1 MKTPT
6 VCLLIWITGT
16 VAASAQSII
25 TTNIERDPYGR
36 VSSVTSTDERGT
48 TRTDFAYTATGRQ
61 ETTTFEPAQRGYN
74 PLGRGGYHP
83 LGR

>member
-1 MKTPT
+1 MRTAT
-6 VCLLIWITGT
+6 VCLLIWMTGT
-16 VAASAQSII
+16 IIASAQSII
-25 TTNIERDPYGR
+25 TTNIERDPQGR

>member
-6 VCLLIWITGT
+6 ICLLIWITGT
-16 VAASAQSII
+16 VAASAQSTI
-25 TTNIERDPYGR
+25 TTNVERDPYGR
-36 VSSVTSTDERGT
+36 VSSVTSTTDRGT
-48 TRTDFAYTATGRQ
+48 ERTDYTYTATGRQ

>member
-1 MKTPT
+1 MRTPT
-6 VCLLIWITGT
+6 VCLLIWLTGT
-16 VAASAQSII
+16 VAASAQS
-25 TTNIERDPYGR
+25 TNIERDPHGR
-36 VSSVTSTDERGT
+36 VSSVTSTTERGT
-48 TRTDFAYTATGRQ
+48 ERTDYTYTPTGRQ

>member
-25 TTNIERDPYGR
+25 TTDIERDPEGR

-48 TRTDFAYTATGRQ
+48 ARTDYTYTATGRQ

-74 PLGRGGYHP
+74 PLGHGGYHP

>member
-6 VCLLIWITGT
+6 VCLLFWIAGT
-16 VAASAQSII
+16 IAASAQSTI
-25 TTNIERDPYGR
+25 TTDIQRDYQGR
-36 VSSVTSTDERGT
+36 VSSITTTAERGT
-48 TRTDFAYTATGRQ
+48 ERTDYLYTATGRQ

-74 PLGRGGYHP
+74 PLGHGGYHP